1 MEFVSNFVLRI
12 SNLSIMDKIE
22 LKIEG
27 MHCGACATGIQM
39 LTSQMDGVTSAF
51 VDYEGKKG
59 TFEFDPAKVTKEAI
73 VKAIEELGY
82 KAT

>member
-1 MEFVSNFVLRI
+1 ME
-12 SNLSIMDKIE
+12 KIE

-39 LTSQMDGVTSAF
+39 LVSQTEGVSSIF

-59 TFEFDPAKVTKEAI
+59 TVEFDSAKVTKDQIIKSIA
-73 VKAIEELGY
+73 ELGY
-82 KAT
+82 KAS